1 MVWAVCIAVY
11 PRAGRKTAL
20 TKMALAFV
28 LAAQDSLT
36 TVGVR
41 NGKGSA

>member
-1 MVWAVCIAVY
+1 MVWPVCIALY
-11 PRAGRKTAL
+11 PRAERKTAH
-20 TKMALAFV
+20 TKMVLAFV

-41 NGKGSA
+41 NGKGCA